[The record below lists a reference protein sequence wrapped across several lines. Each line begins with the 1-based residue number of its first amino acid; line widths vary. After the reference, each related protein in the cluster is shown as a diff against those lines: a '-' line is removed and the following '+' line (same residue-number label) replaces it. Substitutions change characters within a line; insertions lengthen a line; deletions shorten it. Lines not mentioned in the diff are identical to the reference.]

1 MTEDSE
7 SGMMQSMVTITH
19 NVTRLPFRMTVD
31 FLPEACFYKALVNL
45 FTLFRRRATEDM
57 CPEMLAAGG
66 HQNLLCIKQR
76 VEAAALRRAVQFS
89 SSARTLRRAHGI
101 RDDRIP
107 DPPCEERSAT
117 TAIRRTGLERK
128 KQTPS
133 QTKFI
138 PGFIIKR
145 KLRSKKLF
153 HHCFLIKYA
162 KK

>member
-19 NVTRLPFRMTVD
+19 NVTRLPFRIIVD
-31 FLPEACFYKALVNL
+31 FLPEACFYRANVNL

-89 SSARTLRRAHGI
+89 SSAWALRRAHGI

-107 DPPCEERSAT
+107 DPPCEERSTT
-117 TAIRRTGLERK
+117 TAIRRARSGGAEDKPRLPPHK
-128 KQTPS
+128 GASVGMSLTPKVWS
-133 QTKFI
+133 T
-138 PGFIIKR
+138 
-145 KLRSKKLF
+145 S
-153 HHCFLIKYA
+153 
-162 KK
+162 